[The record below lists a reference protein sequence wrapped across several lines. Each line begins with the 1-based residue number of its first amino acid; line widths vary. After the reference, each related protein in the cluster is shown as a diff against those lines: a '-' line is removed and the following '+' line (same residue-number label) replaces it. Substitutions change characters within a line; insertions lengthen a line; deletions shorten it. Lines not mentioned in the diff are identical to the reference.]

1 MTRFVIVV
9 DTQADFMG
17 AGGAL
22 AVPGAEA
29 LAEPMQAWLGRLV
42 PEETAGVLFTYDSHE
57 ADRYGDSAEARLFP
71 PHCLRGTPGWENV
84 LDAAGL
90 APEIARYR
98 LEKDVF
104 DMWAEPDSEVE
115 DMRTGA
121 LHPRDAFFG
130 GLLSRGVSE
139 VTVIGVAADYCVLW
153 AVAGLVARGF
163 SVRVPRGLTRGIVRQ
178 IDAVAAEEFG
188 DGALSVDDEA

>member
-1 MTRFVIVV
+1 MARFVIVV
-9 DTQADFMG
+9 DTQADFMR
-17 AGGAL
+17 ADGAL

-29 LAEPMQAWLGRLV
+29 LAEPMQLWLDRLA
-42 PEETAGVLFTYDSHE
+42 PEDTAGVLFTYDSHE
-57 ADRYGDSAEARLFP
+57 PDRYADSAEARLFP
-71 PHCLRGTPGWENV
+71 PHCLRGTPGWDNV

-104 DMWAEPDSEVE
+104 DMWAEADGKVE

-121 LHPRDAFFG
+121 LHARDAFFE
-130 GLLSRGVSE
+130 GLRARGIGE

-153 AVAGLVARGF
+153 AAAGLVARGF

-178 IDAVAAEEFG
+178 IDAVAAEEFPAA
-188 DGALSVDDEA
+188 ALRVDDEA

>member
-1 MTRFVIVV
+1 MARFVIVV
-9 DTQADFMG
+9 DTQADFMR
-17 AGGAL
+17 ADGAL

-29 LAEPMQAWLGRLV
+29 LAEPMQLWLDRLA
-42 PEETAGVLFTYDSHE
+42 PEDTAGVLFTYDSHE
-57 ADRYGDSAEARLFP
+57 PDRYADSAEARLFP
-71 PHCLRGTPGWENV
+71 PHCLRGTPGWDNV

-104 DMWAEPDSEVE
+104 DMWAEAGGKVE

-121 LHPRDAFFG
+121 LHARDAFFE
-130 GLLSRGVSE
+130 GLRARGIGE

-153 AVAGLVARGF
+153 AAAGLVARGF

-178 IDAVAAEEFG
+178 IDAVAAEEFPAA
-188 DGALSVDDEA
+188 ALRVDDEA